1 MSSKK
6 TVAAL
11 YLVQAAQHLAPL
23 ATLPYLTR
31 VLGPDNFGKLGFAQA
46 FSQLFV
52 LVTDFGF
59 NVTATR
65 KIAICRSDKGAVSG
79 IYWNTQFVKATLAI
93 ACATTML
100 LLARLVPSL
109 RGDFVLISVAA
120 TSLLASVLSPV
131 WLYHGLNRLVE
142 FSKITVA
149 VRLSGIALTFLTV
162 HSSQDYI
169 HAAMIQFMLPAVAG
183 TILTTRVF
191 RQGTVDM
198 RIRRITRADAV
209 QALRDGF
216 HIFSGSALTVVFTY
230 GNAIVLKFLSGD
242 VQVGLYAASEKL
254 LTPMRQAYA
263 PLTQAYFP
271 NVCEKYASGERAGAV
286 RIIRKISLA
295 YAALGVLAVAGVW
308 VLGPWILPIVF
319 GRKYAGSMG
328 IASVQVIT
336 QVVVSVGMIETTL
349 ILIPAGRQEVIKW
362 VYLLAALVH
371 LTYTYFLVRN
381 FQAIGTAVSALMTE
395 VVIVTA
401 FALVIRRQGL
411 LVAGPGPAASTDLPR
426 PAVT

>member
-1 MSSKK
+1 VSSKK

-31 VLGPDNFGKLGFAQA
+31 ILGPDNFGKLGFAQA
-46 FSQLFV
+46 FSALFV

-65 KIAICRSDKGAVSG
+65 KIAIAKSDPASLSG
-79 IYWNTQFVKATLAI
+79 IYWNTQFVKVTLAI
-93 ACATTML
+93 VCATTML
-100 LLARLVPSL
+100 LLARFVPSL
-109 RGDFVLISVAA
+109 RRDFVLISVAA

-142 FSKITVA
+142 FSKITVG

-162 HSSQDYI
+162 RSSHDYI

-183 TILTTRVF
+183 TILTARVF
-191 RQGTVDM
+191 RQGVVDL
-198 RIRRITRADAV
+198 RVGRITRGESL

-230 GNAIVLKFLSGD
+230 GNAIVLKFLCGD

-271 NVCEKYASGERAGAV
+271 NVCEKFAAGERAGAV
-286 RIIRKISLA
+286 RLIRKISLA

-308 VLGPWILPIVF
+308 IVGPWILPIVF
-319 GRKYAGSMG
+319 GQKYAGSMG
-328 IASVQVIT
+328 IASIQVIT
-336 QVVVSVGMIETTL
+336 QVVVSVGMVETTL
-349 ILIPAGRQEVIKW
+349 ILVPAGRQEVIKW

-381 FQAIGTAVSALMTE
+381 FQAIGTAVSALLTE
-395 VVIVTA
+395 LVIVTA
-401 FALVIRRQGL
+401 FGLVINRQRL
-411 LVAGPGPAASTDLPR
+411 LVTTPDAPAPSEAR
-426 PAVT
+426 GAA

>member
-31 VLGPDNFGKLGFAQA
+31 ILGPHNFGKLGFAQA

-65 KIAICRSDKGAVSG
+65 KVAIAKADRGAVSG
-79 IYWNTQFVKATLAI
+79 IYWNTQFVKASLAV
-93 ACATTML
+93 ACASAML
-100 LLARLVPSL
+100 LLGRFVPSL
-109 RGDFVLISVAA
+109 RPDFLLISVAS

-162 HSSQDYI
+162 HSSGDYI

-183 TILTTRVF
+183 VILTTRAF
-191 RQGTVDM
+191 RQGIVD
-198 RIRRITRADAV
+198 RQVGRITRQDAR
-209 QALRDGF
+209 QALHDGF

-271 NVCEKYASGERAGAV
+271 NVCEKYASGQRAGAV
-286 RIIRKISLA
+286 RLIRKISLA

-319 GRKYAGSMG
+319 GQKYAGSMG
-328 IASVQVIT
+328 IASVQVLT
-336 QVVVSVGMIETTL
+336 QVVVSVGMVETTL
-349 ILIPAGRQEVIKW
+349 ILIPAGRQEMIKW

-371 LTYTYFLVRN
+371 LTYTYFLVRR
-381 FQAIGTAVSALMTE
+381 FQAIGTAVSALLTE

-401 FALVIRRQGL
+401 FALIIKNQGL
-411 LVAGPGPAASTDLPR
+411 LVTTPRSAASADVPQS
-426 PAVT
+426 AA

>member
-31 VLGPDNFGKLGFAQA
+31 ILGPHNFGKLGFAQA

-65 KIAICRSDKGAVSG
+65 KVAIAKADRGAVSG
-79 IYWNTQFVKATLAI
+79 IYWNTQFVKASLAI
-93 ACATTML
+93 ACASAML
-100 LLARLVPSL
+100 LLGRFVPSL
-109 RGDFVLISVAA
+109 RPDFVLISVAS

-162 HSSQDYI
+162 HSSGDYI

-183 TILTTRVF
+183 VILTTRAF
-191 RQGTVDM
+191 RQGIVD
-198 RIRRITRADAV
+198 RQVGRITRQDAR
-209 QALRDGF
+209 QALHDGF

-271 NVCEKYASGERAGAV
+271 NVCEKYASGQRAGAV
-286 RIIRKISLA
+286 RLIRKISLA

-319 GRKYAGSMG
+319 GQKYAGSMG
-328 IASVQVIT
+328 IASVQVLT
-336 QVVVSVGMIETTL
+336 QVVVSVGMVETTL
-349 ILIPAGRQEVIKW
+349 ILIPAGRQEMIKW

-371 LTYTYFLVRN
+371 LTYTYFLVRR
-381 FQAIGTAVSALMTE
+381 FQAIGTAVSALLTE

-401 FALVIRRQGL
+401 FALIIKNQGL
-411 LVAGPGPAASTDLPR
+411 LVTTPRPAASADVPQS
-426 PAVT
+426 AA